1 MRAMCLFTL
10 RLLGAG
16 LLLPALQGCLVGQG
30 GRVPAP
36 DVGAQTFH
44 FDWRLSGDPRVG
56 PLQVFDNGARI
67 WLHFAPGQPVPA
79 VFGLRNG
86 QEQFLTLK
94 PQGQFQTVQEV
105 WPQLLFR
112 AGYAQAQARRQQ
124 GEPPAAAQPGALA
137 VAADSASPVPVPAL
151 PASQAQSPRSAAPA
165 FTPVPLQPS
174 VPVPALS
181 FDLRL
186 DDHTLRQAL
195 ARWALRAGWM
205 FQAEHWDLN
214 VDLPVGGAAV
224 FTGDFKQAVQQLLR
238 GTELSAHPAQ
248 PCFYSNQVLRVV
260 AWSQSCDRDLT
271 AGDHS

>member
-1 MRAMCLFTL
+1 MCLFRL

-30 GRVPAP
+30 VRVSAP
-36 DVGAQTFH
+36 DIGAQAFH

-94 PQGQFQTVQEV
+94 PQGQFQIVQEM

-112 AGYAQAQARRQQ
+112 AGYGLAQAGRQQ
-124 GEPPAAAQPGALA
+124 TGLLA
-137 VAADSASPVPVPAL
+137 TGRPEAVVAASDSASSAPTPAL
-151 PASQAQSPRSAAPA
+151 PASQAQSPRPAAPA
-165 FTPVPLQPS
+165 FTAVSPPPS

-214 VDLPVGGAAV
+214 VDLPVSGAAV

>member
-1 MRAMCLFTL
+1 MCLFTL

-16 LLLPALQGCLVGQG
+16 LLLPVLQGCLVGQG

-36 DVGAQTFH
+36 YVGAQAFH

-56 PLQVFDNGARI
+56 PLQIFDNGARI

-86 QEQFLTLK
+86 QEQFLMLK
-94 PQGQFQTVQEV
+94 PQGQFQIVQEM

-112 AGYAQAQARRQQ
+112 AGHGLAQARRQQ
-124 GEPPAAAQPGALA
+124 GEPPAAAQLGAVV
-137 VAADSASPVPVPAL
+137 VAPDSASSAPAPALPVSTAQSLSPAAPVSAPLALPPPVPA
-151 PASQAQSPRSAAPA
+151 
-165 FTPVPLQPS
+165 PV
-174 VPVPALS
+174 LS

-195 ARWALRAGWM
+195 ARWALRAGWV

-224 FTGDFKQAVQQLLR
+224 FTGDFKHAVQQLLR

-248 PCFYSNQVLRVV
+248 PCFYSNNVVRVV

>member
-1 MRAMCLFTL
+1 MCLFAL

-16 LLLPALQGCLVGQG
+16 LLLPVLQGCLVGHG
-30 GRVPAP
+30 ARVPAP
-36 DVGAQTFH
+36 DAGAQAFH
-44 FDWRLSGDPRVG
+44 FGWRLSGDPRVG

-79 VFGLRNG
+79 VFGLRDG

-94 PQGQFQTVQEV
+94 PQGQFQIVQEV

-112 AGYAQAQARRQQ
+112 AGHGLAQARRQQ
-124 GEPPAAAQPGALA
+124 GEPPAAAQPGPVVA
-137 VAADSASPVPVPAL
+137 VPDWASSASAPALPVASAQILGPTAPVSTPLPSLPPVPA
-151 PASQAQSPRSAAPA
+151 PAP
-165 FTPVPLQPS
+165 
-174 VPVPALS
+174 S

-195 ARWALRAGWM
+195 GRWARRAGWV
-205 FQAEHWDLN
+205 FHAEHWDLN

-224 FTGDFKQAVQQLLR
+224 FSGDFKDAVQQLLR

-271 AGDHS
+271 AGEPS